1 MIMKL
6 YYAPGACS
14 LSPHI
19 ALREAGLPFDLV
31 KVSFPA
37 KTTQAGEDFTA
48 INPKGAVPALKLDD
62 GELLTE
68 GAAIVQ
74 YVADKAPARKL
85 APAAGS
91 KEHYR
96 LVEWLNYVATELHK
110 GFAPLWKPDTPVA
123 YKETVKKNLA
133 NQFAFLDK
141 ELANRK
147 FLMGDTFTVADGYLF
162 TILNWANFHKIDL
175 APYPNVTAFIARVTA
190 RPAVQEALKAEGL
203 LKAA

>member
-37 KTTQAGEDFTA
+37 KTTQAGDDFTA

-68 GAAIVQ
+68 GTAIVQ
-74 YVADKAPARKL
+74 YVADKAPTSKL

-110 GFAPLWKPDTPVA
+110 GFAPLWKPDTPA
-123 YKETVKKNLA
+123 EYKETVKKSLS

-141 ELANRK
+141 ELASRK
-147 FLMGDTFTVADGYLF
+147 FLMGDRFTVADGYLF

-175 APYPNVTAFIARVTA
+175 APYANVTAFIARVTA

>member
-37 KTTQAGEDFTA
+37 KTTPAGEDFTA

-68 GAAIVQ
+68 SAAIVQ
-74 YVADKAPARKL
+74 YLADKAPTRNL
-85 APAAGS
+85 APAAGT
-91 KEHYR
+91 KERYR

-110 GFAPLWKPDTPVA
+110 GFAPLWKPDTPA
-123 YKETVKKNLA
+123 EYKETVKKNLA

-141 ELANRK
+141 ELAGRK

-162 TILNWANFHKIDL
+162 TILNWANYHKIDL
-175 APYPNVTAFIARVTA
+175 APYANVAAFIARIGA

>member
-1 MIMKL
+1 MKL

-19 ALREAGLPFDLV
+19 ALREAGIPFDLV

-96 LVEWLNYVATELHK
+96 LVEWLNYIATELHK
-110 GFAPLWKPDTPVA
+110 GFGPCGSPIRPRPTRRPSSRTSPISSPTSTRSLPAA
-123 YKETVKKNLA
+123 SSS
-133 NQFAFLDK
+133 
-141 ELANRK
+141 
-147 FLMGDTFTVADGYLF
+147 
-162 TILNWANFHKIDL
+162 WAM
-175 APYPNVTAFIARVTA
+175 PSPWPTAICSRS
-190 RPAVQEALKAEGL
+190 
-203 LKAA
+203 